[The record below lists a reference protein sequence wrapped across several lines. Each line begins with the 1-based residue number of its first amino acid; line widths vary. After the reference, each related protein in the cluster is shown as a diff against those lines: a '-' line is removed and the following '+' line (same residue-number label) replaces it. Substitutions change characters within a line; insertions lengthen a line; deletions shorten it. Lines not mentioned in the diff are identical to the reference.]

1 MSDPSRDALHQLG
14 IRHALSPSQHRA
26 LLGLAE
32 PQLDGPGLPRVLTRT
47 VALLAA
53 LLLGLALVMAV
64 ASQWGEWGRAA
75 RFALLQGALG
85 VAALA
90 TLMLPPPG
98 RAAAGL
104 LMLIAQG
111 GLLAFFGQTY
121 QTGADPWQ
129 LFALWALLGLPLV
142 LALRHDAPWAL
153 WSLVASVAVVLAVQT
168 FGGRSW
174 LPPVGQRQPLLAGA
188 AALLALGLLF
198 AARPAWL
205 GVGRWAARA
214 QMLWSCAALAG
225 WALFAAWA
233 EAAWGVYALLG
244 LLLAGALAALWR
256 GGDALLLALVAAA
269 LDAWLLA
276 GWARWVFSG
285 RHDIG
290 QFLVFALGAA
300 LLLAGTVSLLMRR
313 LRTGSAS

>member
-1 MSDPSRDALHQLG
+1 
-14 IRHALSPSQHRA
+14 
-26 LLGLAE
+26 
-32 PQLDGPGLPRVLTRT
+32 
-47 VALLAA
+47 
-53 LLLGLALVMAV
+53 
-64 ASQWGEWGRAA
+64 
-75 RFALLQGALG
+75 
-85 VAALA
+85 
-90 TLMLPPPG
+90 
-98 RAAAGL
+98 
-104 LMLIAQG
+104 
-111 GLLAFFGQTY
+111 
-121 QTGADPWQ
+121 
-129 LFALWALLGLPLV
+129 
-142 LALRHDAPWAL
+142 
-153 WSLVASVAVVLAVQT
+153 
-168 FGGRSW
+168 
-174 LPPVGQRQPLLAGA
+174 
-188 AALLALGLLF
+188 
-198 AARPAWL
+198 
-205 GVGRWAARA
+205 
-214 QMLWSCAALAG
+214 MLWSCTALAG

>member
-32 PQLDGPGLPRVLTRT
+32 PQLDGPGLPRLLTRT

-90 TLMLPPPG
+90 TLMLPAPG

-104 LMLIAQG
+104 LTLIVQG

-205 GVGRWAARA
+205 GAGRWAARA
-214 QMLWSCAALAG
+214 QMLWSCTALAG

-233 EAAWGVYALLG
+233 EAA
-244 LLLAGALAALWR
+244 
-256 GGDALLLALVAAA
+256 
-269 LDAWLLA
+269 
-276 GWARWVFSG
+276 
-285 RHDIG
+285 
-290 QFLVFALGAA
+290 
-300 LLLAGTVSLLMRR
+300 
-313 LRTGSAS
+313 